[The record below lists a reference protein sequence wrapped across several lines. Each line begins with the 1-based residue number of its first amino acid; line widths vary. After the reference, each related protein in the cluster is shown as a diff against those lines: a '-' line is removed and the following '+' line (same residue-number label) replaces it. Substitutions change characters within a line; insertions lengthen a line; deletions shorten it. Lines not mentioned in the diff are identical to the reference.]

1 MDDRFSWTN
10 QKEIPALGY
19 SFKSN
24 ITVSGEPHV
33 AVRQISFSP
42 FYKKMRLKFSYP
54 RGLTL

>member
-10 QKEIPALGY
+10 QKEIPALGD

-33 AVRQISFSP
+33 AVRQISF
-42 FYKKMRLKFSYP
+42 YKKMRLKFSYP

>member
-33 AVRQISFSP
+33 AVRQITALASA
-42 FYKKMRLKFSYP
+42 
-54 RGLTL
+54 TVI